1 MTDFPGR
8 TERHWGGMVEGHEP
22 SLDPAQPAVSPV
34 RGFGGDGA
42 RRRRYRSRSTMSPNK
57 RNKAQA
63 RNGILS
69 RYLKFFFAK
78 TFHGKVS
85 PFQKPF
91 LNTFLGEGA

>member
-1 MTDFPGR
+1 VTVRDAVA
-8 TERHWGGMVEGHEP
+8 TEA
-22 SLDPAQPAVSPV
+22 DP
-34 RGFGGDGA
+34 
-42 RRRRYRSRSTMSPNK
+42 TMSPNK

-63 RNGILS
+63 RSGILS

-85 PFQKPF
+85 PFHKPF

>member
-1 MTDFPGR
+1 MRVMSPPWILPSRLFRLCEASVVTARDAVA
-8 TERHWGGMVEGHEP
+8 TEA
-22 SLDPAQPAVSPV
+22 DP
-34 RGFGGDGA
+34 
-42 RRRRYRSRSTMSPNK
+42 TMSPNK

>member
-1 MTDFPGR
+1 MSPPWILPSRLFRLCEASVVTARDAVA
-8 TERHWGGMVEGHEP
+8 TEA
-22 SLDPAQPAVSPV
+22 DP
-34 RGFGGDGA
+34 
-42 RRRRYRSRSTMSPNK
+42 TMSPNK

-69 RYLKFFFAK
+69 RYLKFFFFAK

>member
-1 MTDFPGR
+1 MSPRWILPSRLFRLCEASVVTARDAVA
-8 TERHWGGMVEGHEP
+8 TEA
-22 SLDPAQPAVSPV
+22 DP
-34 RGFGGDGA
+34 
-42 RRRRYRSRSTMSPNK
+42 TMSPNK